1 MKRSSAISYQLSD
14 NIMRLRP
21 IALGCALLGA
31 SLTAGC
37 DSDKLLEV
45 QSPSRVPAEALE
57 SDPANANLFVN
68 SAIANFDCAFGAY
81 IVVGGLI
88 GEELQDATQTA
99 SRYPYDQRNVQPDQ
113 AHYSTFGCE
122 AIGVYAPLQTARVS
136 ANSIR
141 RRLEGWTDAQV
152 DVANANRR
160 RELLATATAYEA
172 YAILLLGEG
181 FCTTTISTIDLATGT
196 TEFGAELSRA
206 DAFTQAEERFTQAI
220 TEAQAVNATAL
231 LNLAL
236 VGRARARLNLAV
248 TNGAVTNA
256 AKLAEARAD
265 AATVPATFAHNMTAS
280 AVISRRENR
289 VWAQNNPLSFPT
301 SVAPRYQALND
312 PRVPVANTGRTAA
325 GTGLAIWQQ
334 NKFTTAGAPIP
345 IASGDEAQLIVAE
358 ADANSAATAAN
369 AVTIINVF
377 RARGNQG
384 PYAGGLTPAELR
396 AEVVEQRRREL
407 FLEGQHLGDLLRNG
421 IQPTPAAN
429 SAFHGGGTYRDQVCM
444 PLPNVER
451 FNNPILRPQT

>member
-1 MKRSSAISYQLSD
+1 MRPSRFVAI
-14 NIMRLRP
+14 
-21 IALGCALLGA
+21 
-31 SLTAGC
+31 TATVLATGLFAAC
-37 DSDKLLEV
+37 DSEKLLEV
-45 QSPSRVPAEALE
+45 RSPTRVPAEALE

-68 SAIANFDCAFGAY
+68 SAIANFDCALGSY
-81 IVVGGLI
+81 IVAGGLI

-141 RRLEGWTDAQV
+141 RRLEGWTDVQV
-152 DVANANRR
+152 DAANANRR
-160 RELLATATAYEA
+160 RELLATAAAYEA

-181 FCTTTISTIDLATGT
+181 FCTTTISTIDLATGS
-196 TEFGAELSRA
+196 TEYGGELSRA
-206 DAFTQAEERFTQAI
+206 EAFTQAEERFTQAI
-220 TEAQAVNATAL
+220 TEAQAVNATAI
-231 LNLAL
+231 LNLAR

-256 AKLAEARAD
+256 AKFAEAGTD
-265 AATVPATFAHNMTAS
+265 AAAVPAAFAHNMTAS
-280 AVISRRENR
+280 AAISRRENR

-301 SVAPRYQALND
+301 SVGPRYRGLND
-312 PRVPVANTGRTAA
+312 PRVPVVDAGRTAA

-334 NKFTTAGAPIP
+334 NKFATAGASIP

-358 ADANSAATAAN
+358 VDANNVATAAN
-369 AVTIINVF
+369 AVAIINVF

-384 PYAGGLTPAELR
+384 AYAGGLTPAELR
-396 AEVVEQRRREL
+396 AEIIEQRRREL
-407 FLEGQHLGDLLRNG
+407 FLEGQHLGDLFRYG
-421 IQPTPAAN
+421 IQPTPATN
-429 SAFHGGGTYRDQVCM
+429 SAFHGGGVYRDQLCM

-451 FNNPILRPQT
+451 FNNPVLRPQT